1 MLGFNLHWVTG
12 YNYKIKINIS
22 VKFSFSTEQ
31 FKLKKNLNKMKNT
44 QMPVSVHTQAIVDR
58 IQNAKL
64 TKANTITNK
73 QITDLVR
80 PFFIGTII
88 ILSFVI
94 FSSCARKAVFQ
105 VSSVVPA
112 ARGYV
117 KVKKDYNKN
126 YNIYVK
132 LDNLAE
138 PNRLTPPKKAYIVWI
153 VANDNSTKNI
163 GQVKTSTSLFSNALK
178 GSFESVS
185 SSKPVKVF
193 ITAEDDETV
202 QFPSNLTV
210 ISTKDF

>member
-1 MLGFNLHWVTG
+1 MT
-12 YNYKIKINIS
+12 
-22 VKFSFSTEQ
+22 
-31 FKLKKNLNKMKNT
+31 
-44 QMPVSVHTQAIVDR
+44 HTQLSVSEQPQDLLNSTQIEKKGKS
-58 IQNAKL
+58 NSSMNKL
-64 TKANTITNK
+64 TARIA
-73 QITDLVR
+73 R
-80 PFFIGTII
+80 PFLIGSVIVFT
-88 ILSFVI
+88 LFV
-94 FSSCARKAVFQ
+94 FSSCARKAIFQ

-138 PNRLTPPKKAYIVWI
+138 PNRLTPAKKAYVVWI

-185 SSKPVKVF
+185 STKPIRVF

-202 QFPSNLTV
+202 QYPSAMTV
-210 ISTKDF
+210 ITTKDF